1 MALVNFYKG
10 SYDSEALLNL
20 CKTQG
25 NIVFDNNT
33 SRIYVGTVGEGA
45 SEAPKIYGSNVVDAT
60 FVNNVL
66 TITRL
71 DGEQPVTLD
80 FSDVA
85 SAKSLMAVFDQLKR
99 FMGMSTG
106 SSSEIAPNYSSDST
120 GILYNTST
128 STANAASLVEA
139 DLALAA
145 AIANSDQV
153 DDIQINGTTIIS
165 NKVANVAVDG
175 TYNASTNK
183 IATESTVTDVV
194 SGLDAVADADTTSG
208 IGYATVNTTTPSADF
223 KVLNSVTEADGKL
236 TAAEAYQLKKVA
248 ATAESSDLFKSTN
261 STSAYDTTATEISS
275 SWATV
280 VASNAL
286 VDGDTVDSDLNK
298 LDNKIAGLADEL
310 IRDERVINAGMTAVS
325 DSVGLEDDFSLNFTG
340 TGIIDS
346 DTDVKSALVHLAGAI
361 TGMDSTATIAS
372 KSGNVVTLKAGL
384 VQTDGVVTNDTS
396 ADITLASVAATGAA
410 SDVALTDTDN
420 HFTADNVE
428 AALAQLATSVES
440 LSGSFDVIIASDA
453 ASTPQGVTWDNNGT
467 TVTGT
472 LAASAGTFHKIYF
485 VHGTGGSGKNTCAE
499 YVTTKTT
506 SNNTVTYGWEKLGDI
521 DVDLTGYVKSVTV
534 NGKTYQVD
542 TNSTNITLTDLITA
556 ITGETA
562 ISGGDSSLVAV
573 TATTTKNTTTGANS
587 TVLASSVKIE
597 EVADGLTE
605 DLTAS
610 YTSGHYVIQN
620 GKLVDASNASSGDTY
635 TISANDGLT
644 KASDVKAYVDSAV
657 QNARLTWAQWS

>member
-139 DLALAA
+139 DLVLAA

-194 SGLDAVADADTTSG
+194 SGLDAVADADTAG
-208 IGYATVNTTTPSADF
+208 GAGYATVTTTTPSADF

-280 VASNAL
+280 VTSNAL
-286 VDGDTVDSDLNK
+286 VDGDTVDADLNK

-384 VQTDGVVTNDTS
+384 VQTDGVVTNDAS

>member
-10 SYDSEALLNL
+10 SYNSEALLNL

-33 SRIYVGTVGEGA
+33 SRIYVGTVGEGV
-45 SEAPKIYGSNVVDAT
+45 SEAPKSYGSNVVDAT

-71 DGEQPVTLD
+71 DSEHPVTLD

-106 SSSEIAPNYSSDST
+106 SSSEIEPNYSSDST

-194 SGLDAVADADTTSG
+194 SGLDAVADADTASG
-208 IGYATVNTTTPSADF
+208 TGYATVNTATPSADF

-280 VASNAL
+280 VTSNAL
-286 VDGDTVDSDLNK
+286 VDGDTVDADLNK